1 MLKATLQ
8 NASPQPPRDSPEI
21 EARMRKT
28 RAFECRNPISQR
40 WPDYSYAEGLMNTLQ
55 AKGKGSTKITRLDL
69 VGWFV
74 DEPAFVEVR
83 VRDQPDGRSTLD
95 RIPENNHGVRVLIR
109 SLNADNRSG
118 LWPKSR
124 LSYLRCRPDKDKVRC
139 VCSLSTMRKTSAE
152 QLR

>member
-1 MLKATLQ
+1 
-8 NASPQPPRDSPEI
+8 
-21 EARMRKT
+21 
-28 RAFECRNPISQR
+28 
-40 WPDYSYAEGLMNTLQ
+40 MNTLQ

-109 SLNADNRSG
+109 SVNADKRSG

-124 LSYLRCRPDKDKVRC
+124 LPYLQCRPDKDKVRC